1 MKIKRIGIFIFFMIS
16 FLLLSLNCFATE
28 KIYLEDVLF
37 LREPVDRLVFEFSN
51 KPKYEISKEEN
62 KIKLTLYNVV
72 PKTSNWMKNLPKEI
86 FKEINASY
94 EKEKLYLEFLLSEPF
109 NFQIVPFANKVIVD
123 LIWEKPEKPVSV
135 VIKKEKIE
143 YLERKPA
150 KPFESLVPKVSE
162 FPEYE
167 IYLGE
172 YRMKMPLTAK
182 EYKGLPVTVDFQE
195 ADIHAVLRFLAEV
208 GEINIIASEQV
219 KGLVTLRAKQV
230 PWDLLLDV
238 VLANKGLAK
247 ITIGNITRVGTL
259 EEIKKEAELYRDYM
273 RALGESTEGIRREI
287 ENQRDILRAIQETE
301 EMTNRLITKT
311 FELKHIRA
319 SKVVDLMKNQ
329 RISEKL
335 SEILKDP
342 NKITFDPFTNI
353 LIVKATPKV
362 LEEIEE
368 IIKRIDKPRPQFLI
382 EARIAEISDTYVHEL
397 GVKWGGA
404 TWRATEHS
412 IWGISPRP
420 SSSTGSITYTYPG
433 GGGPPTTNATISLPT
448 PTIVDLG
455 ATPTQRTSP
464 SALGIVLGYF
474 GKNAALLDFQL
485 SALEEKGVARILSK
499 PSILTLNREPAT
511 IKQGYRIPYLRWVPE
526 VPVPTVEFIDAGVKF
541 DVIPSLTPEGKILLD
556 ITIEKS
562 TPDWSHT
569 VQGGVPALFTN
580 SIQTSALVDNGE
592 TLVIGGIK
600 ISDISETLDQVP
612 GLGNIPGVGEAFK
625 RRGKQLTKTELIVFI
640 TPKIAYI
647 PIAGIDY

>member
-1 MKIKRIGIFIFFMIS
+1 MKVKLSFLVLILFIFVS
-16 FLLLSLNCFATE
+16 TCFSIE
-28 KIYLEDVLF
+28 KIYLEDVIF
-37 LREPVDRLVFEFSN
+37 LREPAEKLVFEFTN
-51 KPKYEISKEEN
+51 KPKYEVSKKN
-62 KIKLTLYNVV
+62 NRIKLTLYNVV
-72 PKTSNWMKNLPKEI
+72 PKKSIWIKNLPKEI
-86 FKEINASY
+86 FKEISASY
-94 EKEKLYLEFLLSEPF
+94 EKEKLYLEFTLNKPF
-109 NFQIVPFANKVIVD
+109 NFKLSPFANKLILD
-123 LIWEKPEKPVSV
+123 FIWETPEKPVSV
-135 VIKKEKIE
+135 VIKKEEVE
-143 YLERKPA
+143 YLEKKPISEIETTLPQA
-150 KPFESLVPKVSE
+150 SE

-167 IYLGE
+167 VYLGAH
-172 YRMKMPLTAK
+172 RMKMPLTAK
-182 EYKGLPVTVDFQE
+182 EYKGFPVSVDFQE

-208 GEINIIASEQV
+208 GGINIIASEQV
-219 KGLVTLRAKQV
+219 QGLITLKAKQV

-247 ITIGNITRVGTL
+247 ITIGNVTRIGTL

-273 RALGESTEGIRREI
+273 RALGESTEGVRREI

-335 SEILKDP
+335 AEILKDP

-362 LEEIEE
+362 LKEIEE
-368 IIKRIDKPRPQFLI
+368 IIKKIDKPRPQFLI
-382 EARIAEISDTYVHEL
+382 EARIVEVNDSYVHEL
-397 GVKWGGA
+397 GVRWGGA

-412 IWGISPRP
+412 IWGISPNP
-420 SSSTGSITYTYPG
+420 SSSTGSMTYIYPG
-433 GGGPPTTNATISLPT
+433 GGGTPTTNATISLPT

-455 ATPTQRTSP
+455 ALPTQNTNP

-485 SALEEKGVARILSK
+485 SALEEKGVGRIISK
-499 PSILTLNREPAT
+499 PKVLTLDRETAT
-511 IKQGYRIPYLRWVPE
+511 IQQGYRIPYLTYAAE
-526 VPVPTVEFIDAGVKF
+526 ITQATVQFVDAGLKF
-541 DVIPSLTPEGKILLD
+541 NVTPSLTPEGKILLD
-556 ITIEKS
+556 ISIERS
-562 TPDWSHT
+562 YPDWTHT
-569 VQGGVPALFTN
+569 VQGQPTIISN
-580 SIQTSALVDNGE
+580 NIQTSALVDNGE

-600 ISDISETLDQVP
+600 ITDITENIDQVP
-612 GLGNIPGVGEAFK
+612 GLGNIPGIGEAFK
-625 RRGKQLTKTELIVFI
+625 RRGKQLTKSELLVFI

>member
-1 MKIKRIGIFIFFMIS
+1 MKIKRIGIFIFSIFL
-16 FLLLSLNCFATE
+16 FLLLNLNCFATE
-28 KIYLEDVLF
+28 KIYLEDVFF
-37 LREPVDRLVFEFSN
+37 LREPVDRLVFEFNN

-135 VIKKEKIE
+135 VIKKDKVE

-162 FPEYE
+162 YPEYE

-172 YRMKMPLTAK
+172 YRMKMPLTTK
-182 EYKGLPVTVDFQE
+182 EYKGLPITVDFQE

-219 KGLVTLRAKQV
+219 KGFVTLKAKQV

-238 VLANKGLAK
+238 VLAHKGLAK
-247 ITIGNITRVGTL
+247 ITISNITRVGTL

-311 FELKHIRA
+311 FELRHIRA
-319 SKVVDLMKNQ
+319 SKIIDFMKNQ

-335 SEILKDP
+335 AEILKDP

-368 IIKRIDKPRPQFLI
+368 IIKKIDKPRPQFLI
-382 EARIAEISDTYVHEL
+382 EVRIAEISDTYIHEL

-412 IWGISPRP
+412 IWGVSPSP
-420 SSSTGSITYTYPG
+420 SSSTSSMTYTYPE
-433 GGGPPTTNATISLPT
+433 GGGPPSANATISLPT

-455 ATPTQRTSP
+455 TSVSP
-464 SALGIVLGYF
+464 YGTLGIVLGYF
-474 GKNAALLDFQL
+474 GKNVALLDFQL
-485 SALEEKGVARILSK
+485 SALEEKGVGRILSK
-499 PSILTLNREPAT
+499 PSILTLDREPAT
-511 IKQGYRIPYLRWVPE
+511 IKQGYRVPYLRYVPE
-526 VPVPTVEFIDAGVKF
+526 VPVPTIEFIDAGLRL

-556 ITIEKS
+556 VNIEKS
-562 TPDWSHT
+562 APDWNKK
-569 VQGGVPALFTN
+569 VEGVPAIITN
-580 SIQTSALVDNGE
+580 SIQTSALIDNGE

-600 ISDISETLDQVP
+600 ISNISETLDQVP
-612 GLGNIPGVGEAFK
+612 GLGNIPGIGEAFK
-625 RRGKQLTKTELIVFI
+625 RKGKQLTKTEFIVFI